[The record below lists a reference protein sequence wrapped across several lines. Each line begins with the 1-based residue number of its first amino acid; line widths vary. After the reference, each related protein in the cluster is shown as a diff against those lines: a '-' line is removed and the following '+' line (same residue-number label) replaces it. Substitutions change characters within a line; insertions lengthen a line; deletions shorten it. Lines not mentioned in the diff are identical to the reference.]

1 MVPIKIFYESQKLF
15 IQSQNL
21 RAEVLFLL
29 ALFEHFAL
37 KSQIFIS
44 PFLKYLN
51 NGKHSLTDFTP
62 FLLVLREVETF
73 GIRYKRGSKEYEN
86 AMKDSLKKFLPLAQ
100 RATNKV
106 GYSAAIGSLINPL
119 NPNIKIEILICYLY
133 TFSIEVVGRI
143 C

>member
-1 MVPIKIFYESQKLF
+1 MSLRNFS
-15 IQSQNL
+15 SNL
-21 RAEVLFLL
+21 QILELKSWFFL

-51 NGKHSLTDFTP
+51 NGKHSLKDFTP

-73 GIRYKRGSKEYEN
+73 GIRYKRGSQEYEN
-86 AMKDSLKKFLPLAQ
+86 AMKESLKKFLPLSQ

-106 GYSAAIGSLINPL
+106 GYFVAVGSLIKQMLSIPL
-119 NPNIKIEILICYLY
+119 PAYSHASRGEDNLYLM
-133 TFSIEVVGRI
+133 S
-143 C
+143 